1 MRVFAVWLLCL
12 LLVACQPRAQT
23 LAPTLEA
30 APEASL
36 ALPDVALS
44 ASEEAEVDGM
54 VLALPESWTGD
65 LQGMRERRLVRIL
78 VPYSKT
84 FYTVDRGQQDGISYS
99 YGKAFEDWLN
109 RHQPFPR
116 RSLSWEVM
124 FIPVARDQLLPK
136 LLAGE
141 GDIAAGGL
149 TITTQRLEQV
159 DFASPFVS
167 AIREALVTGPASQ
180 PISRLEEMS
189 GYEVTVRRSSS
200 YHEHLLALN
209 AQFKA
214 RGMAPVRIMLAD
226 ENLESEDLL
235 EMLNAGLL
243 NAVVVDRYIAQAWQP
258 LYQRLRIHDA
268 FYIHQDAE
276 FAWAIRPDSPQ
287 LKEALD
293 SFARSHRLGTPF
305 GNALRVRYVTQ
316 SGKRLRNPTR
326 EAEMRKFESLVA
338 LFQKHAMTYDFD
350 YLMLMAQGFQ
360 ESRLNQAARSPM
372 GAVGVMQ
379 LLPSTAADIGIQGV
393 DKSADRNIEAGSK
406 YMRLLAARYLDD
418 PQLTD
423 MNRTLLSFAGY
434 NAGPGNLR
442 KFRRLAEKSGLD
454 PNVWFGNVEHAA
466 ARVVGRETVDYVA
479 NIYKYYLAY
488 KLVEFRHQQRQQGK
502 SQLRERQATR

>member
-1 MRVFAVWLLCL
+1 M
-12 LLVACQPRAQT
+12 
-23 LAPTLEA
+23 LEA

-243 NAVVVDRYIAQAWQP
+243 NAVVVDRYIA
-258 LYQRLRIHDA
+258 
-268 FYIHQDAE
+268 
-276 FAWAIRPDSPQ
+276 
-287 LKEALD
+287 
-293 SFARSHRLGTPF
+293 
-305 GNALRVRYVTQ
+305 
-316 SGKRLRNPTR
+316 
-326 EAEMRKFESLVA
+326 
-338 LFQKHAMTYDFD
+338 
-350 YLMLMAQGFQ
+350 
-360 ESRLNQAARSPM
+360 
-372 GAVGVMQ
+372 
-379 LLPSTAADIGIQGV
+379 
-393 DKSADRNIEAGSK
+393 
-406 YMRLLAARYLDD
+406 
-418 PQLTD
+418 
-423 MNRTLLSFAGY
+423 
-434 NAGPGNLR
+434 
-442 KFRRLAEKSGLD
+442 
-454 PNVWFGNVEHAA
+454 
-466 ARVVGRETVDYVA
+466 
-479 NIYKYYLAY
+479 
-488 KLVEFRHQQRQQGK
+488 
-502 SQLRERQATR
+502 

>member
-1 MRVFAVWLLCL
+1 
-12 LLVACQPRAQT
+12 
-23 LAPTLEA
+23 
-30 APEASL
+30 
-36 ALPDVALS
+36 
-44 ASEEAEVDGM
+44 
-54 VLALPESWTGD
+54 
-65 LQGMRERRLVRIL
+65 
-78 VPYSKT
+78 
-84 FYTVDRGQQDGISYS
+84 
-99 YGKAFEDWLN
+99 
-109 RHQPFPR
+109 
-116 RSLSWEVM
+116 
-124 FIPVARDQLLPK
+124 
-136 LLAGE
+136 
-141 GDIAAGGL
+141 
-149 TITTQRLEQV
+149 
-159 DFASPFVS
+159 
-167 AIREALVTGPASQ
+167 
-180 PISRLEEMS
+180 MS

-214 RGMAPVRIMLAD
+214 RSMAPVRIMLAD

-276 FAWAIRPDSPQ
+276 FAWAIRPDIPQ

-372 GAVGVMQ
+372 G
-379 LLPSTAADIGIQGV
+379 PW
-393 DKSADRNIEAGSK
+393 E
-406 YMRLLAARYLDD
+406 
-418 PQLTD
+418 
-423 MNRTLLSFAGY
+423 
-434 NAGPGNLR
+434 
-442 KFRRLAEKSGLD
+442 
-454 PNVWFGNVEHAA
+454 
-466 ARVVGRETVDYVA
+466 
-479 NIYKYYLAY
+479 
-488 KLVEFRHQQRQQGK
+488 
-502 SQLRERQATR
+502 

>member
-1 MRVFAVWLLCL
+1 MGRVFCCWLIWLAYGLPVWAAEAPVDKL
-12 LLVACQPRAQT
+12 PPAQ
-23 LAPTLEA
+23 
-30 APEASL
+30 
-36 ALPDVALS
+36 LS
-44 ASEEAEVDGM
+44 AQEESEVDAM
-54 VLALPESWTGD
+54 VLPVPQAWVGD
-65 LQGMRERRLVRIL
+65 FDGMRERRMVRIL

-243 NAVVVDRYIAQAWQP
+243 NAVVVDRYIA
-258 LYQRLRIHDA
+258 
-268 FYIHQDAE
+268 
-276 FAWAIRPDSPQ
+276 
-287 LKEALD
+287 
-293 SFARSHRLGTPF
+293 
-305 GNALRVRYVTQ
+305 
-316 SGKRLRNPTR
+316 
-326 EAEMRKFESLVA
+326 
-338 LFQKHAMTYDFD
+338 
-350 YLMLMAQGFQ
+350 
-360 ESRLNQAARSPM
+360 
-372 GAVGVMQ
+372 
-379 LLPSTAADIGIQGV
+379 
-393 DKSADRNIEAGSK
+393 
-406 YMRLLAARYLDD
+406 
-418 PQLTD
+418 
-423 MNRTLLSFAGY
+423 
-434 NAGPGNLR
+434 
-442 KFRRLAEKSGLD
+442 
-454 PNVWFGNVEHAA
+454 
-466 ARVVGRETVDYVA
+466 
-479 NIYKYYLAY
+479 
-488 KLVEFRHQQRQQGK
+488 
-502 SQLRERQATR
+502 